1 MIISGTSWTSDEA
14 YGYGEYL
21 GKVPPSFV
29 RSANLNMQSCFNSFH
44 SNLDLRMSL
53 KCKRL
58 TSATQSIANGFVDGH
73 CTAVTTWCQ
82 GIMRANSQGQKR
94 PTFKSLRGVLEI
106 KAILVT
112 EKGVY

>member
-1 MIISGTSWTSDEA
+1 MMIIGTSWTSYEA
-14 YGYGEYL
+14 YGYGEYP
-21 GKVPPSFV
+21 GKVPPSFA

-58 TSATQSIANGFVDGH
+58 TSATQSIANGSVNGH
-73 CTAVTTWCQ
+73 CIAITAWCQ
-82 GIMRANSQGQKR
+82 GIMRANSQGQKHLM
-94 PTFKSLRGVLEI
+94 FKSLRGVLEI